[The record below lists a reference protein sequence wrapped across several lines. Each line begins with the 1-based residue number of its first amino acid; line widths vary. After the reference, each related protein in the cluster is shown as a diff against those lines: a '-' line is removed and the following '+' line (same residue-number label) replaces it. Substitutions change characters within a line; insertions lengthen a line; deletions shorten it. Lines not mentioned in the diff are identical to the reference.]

1 MRAPIH
7 SDKHYFQISLST
19 ATTGATNEEILV
31 QAVEG
36 SVAAAVNQVVEGA
49 IVKAVYL
56 EIWAIGTTADQFFT
70 AIVVKLPGGALAPV
84 TANMAA
90 LGTYTNKKNILY
102 TTQGLASNDG
112 IAMPLPLFKGWIKI
126 PKGKQRFGLGD
137 ELAFFIASR
146 GSATITYCGFATY
159 KEYT

>member
-7 SDKHYFQISLST
+7 SDKHYVQKTLT
-19 ATTGATNEEILV
+19 TVTTGVTNETIIV

-36 SVAAAVNQVVEGA
+36 SVAAGVNQVVEGA
-49 IVKAVYL
+49 LVKAVFA
-56 EIWAIGTTADQFFT
+56 EMWVIGSVSNQFFT
-70 AIVVKLPGGALAPV
+70 AAIIKLEGGALTPA

-112 IAMPLPLFKGWIKI
+112 IAAPVPLMRGWVKI

-137 ELAFFIASR
+137 ELVWVLTSR
-146 GSATITYCGFATY
+146 GSDDIIMCGFFTY

>member
-1 MRAPIH
+1 MKAPIH
-7 SDKHYFQISLST
+7 SDKHYFQVSLT
-19 ATTGATNEEILV
+19 NVVTGVTLESIII

-36 SVAAAVNQVVEGA
+36 SVAAGVNQVVEGA
-49 IVKAVYL
+49 LVKAVYG
-56 EIWAIGTTADQFFT
+56 EMWAIGSSSNQFFT
-70 AIVVKLPGGALAPV
+70 AAIIKLPGGALSPV

-90 LGTYTNKKNILY
+90 LGTYTNKKNVLY

-112 IAMPLPLFKGWIKI
+112 IAMPLPIFKQWFKI

-137 ELAFFIASR
+137 ELVFVLASR
-146 GSATITYCGFATY
+146 GSATITICGFFTY